1 MAARLNTNI
10 QDKVRAQIKTT
21 QLTNFLHAV
30 ATTGKDTGG
39 HPIENMVRVQAAKI
53 LLDKTLS
60 NAPTEL
66 HGEIDGE
73 IAIRWL
79 GKS

>member
-1 MAARLNTNI
+1 MAARLHTLI

-21 QLTNFLHAV
+21 QLVNFLHAT

-39 HPIENMVRVQAAKI
+39 HEVNPVRVQAAKI
-53 LLDKTLS
+53 LLDKTIS
-60 NAPTEL
+60 NAPTDVNAQIE
-66 HGEIDGE
+66 GEV
-73 IAIRWL
+73 AIRWL